1 MRKQRLI
8 TFALAVMTA
17 LTIWGAPAM
26 PGTRQVKQADGTL
39 LTIEQWGDEFHH
51 WVQTP
56 DGMLVMERNGY
67 YFVADIDEQG
77 RLTAT
82 DVLAHDKPL
91 RTLAETLYLRQQQLR
106 KDRFLERGMTARR
119 AAMVNT
125 SGGYLPHTGSP
136 RVLVVLAEY
145 QDLPFTVNNP
155 LEAFDQYLNGTEQK
169 DLGNK
174 NNKNT
179 NSIRQYFDICSHGA
193 FTPQFDVVGPV
204 TLPENM
210 AYYGAGD
217 SNSEK
222 MSQMAKDAI
231 ALLPD
236 SIDLSAYDNNNDGA
250 IELMYVIHAG
260 YGQNQGGD
268 SNAMWAKVSTVNTR
282 INESLTLTR
291 FGCNCELFYPHP
303 NFKNNING
311 TGVFCHEFSHAMGL
325 PDLYP
330 TNSAGRRVD
339 NQSMEKWDVMD
350 YGLYL
355 NNSYSPMPYIA
366 WEQEAMG
373 WQEIETLT
381 ANHKA
386 IHDSIML
393 MPTLEEGGKAYKILN
408 PEDDN
413 EFIVIENVQKRNI
426 YEGIVNSGLL
436 MYHVAYPYSKVNMG
450 DNPNN
455 TAGEPAISLVP
466 ACGIGMSGYLRQ
478 GQGYGDTHTSE
489 EYENNQKAVIFPGTQ
504 DVTQLSDDDQL
515 PNYKFYTSQN
525 NGRVGVKIS
534 DINGDASTGLMGFY
548 YTDLTKVV
556 KGDVN
561 YDALIDV
568 EDVVAVVNYILGE
581 HDMKF
586 LPEAADVNGDNKIDV
601 DDVVAIVNKI
611 LESSQAEEITNE

>member
-1 MRKQRLI
+1 MRKQRLMTI
-8 TFALAVMTA
+8 AMALMTA
-17 LTIWGAPAM
+17 LTGWSAPAM
-26 PGTRQVKQADGTL
+26 PGTRLVKQADGTL
-39 LTIEQWGDEFHH
+39 LTIEQHGDEHHH
-51 WVQTP
+51 WLQTP

-455 TAGEPAISLVP
+455 TAGHPVVSLVP

-504 DVTQLSDDDQL
+504 NVTQLSDDDQL

-581 HDMKF
+581 HDTKF